1 MVQVLCVQLYAL
13 VVLNMELELLV
24 ADHSVTKETVLVSS
38 LFGFVIHQLV
48 REVFFDGAMD
58 LLNLLFV
65 MGGKELMG
73 SRHVGYMGIVMVMRH
88 EVLSLNHMIVCVVML
103 WSFMVRVAVRVTV

>member
-13 VVLNMELELLV
+13 VVLDMDLELLV
-24 ADHSVTKETVLVSS
+24 ADHSVAKETVLVSS
-38 LFGFVIHQLV
+38 LLGFVVHQLV

-58 LLNLLFV
+58 LLNLLLV
-65 MGGKELMG
+65 MGGKELVGCGHMG
-73 SRHVGYMGIVMVMRH
+73 HMGVVMVMRH

-103 WSFMVRVAVRVTV
+103 WSFMVRVAV

>member
-13 VVLNMELELLV
+13 IVFDMELELLV
-24 ADHSVTKETVLVSS
+24 ADHSVAKETVLVSS
-38 LFGFVIHQLV
+38 LLGFVIHQLV
-48 REVFFDGAMD
+48 REVLFDGAMD
-58 LLNLLFV
+58 LLNLLLV
-65 MGGKELMG
+65 MGGKELV
-73 SRHVGYMGIVMVMRH
+73 SCRHVSYMCVVMVMRH

>member
-13 VVLNMELELLV
+13 IVLDMELELLV
-24 ADHSVTKETVLVSS
+24 ADHSVAKETVLVSS
-38 LFGFVIHQLV
+38 LLGFVIHQLV
-48 REVFFDGAMD
+48 REVLFDGAMD
-58 LLNLLFV
+58 LLNLLLV
-65 MGGKELMG
+65 MGGKKLMG
-73 SRHVGYMGIVMVMRH
+73 CGHMGHMGIVMVMRH